1 MLKTRLLSLL
11 LTLITCLPAF
21 AADKQ
26 KVVYHLAD
34 EDKAGFV
41 LNNIRNHIDGMG
53 GPDKVQI
60 VLVMHGPV
68 VKSFGDID
76 AVDRVRNDV
85 KALQGDGVEVAV
97 CANSLKAFNLKL
109 DELLPGLVEAS
120 ASGVVRIA
128 ELQSQGYLYI
138 RP

>member
-1 MLKTRLLSLL
+1 LIKMRLLALL
-11 LTLITCLPAF
+11 LTLMTALSAL

-34 EDKAGFV
+34 EDKAAFV
-41 LNNIRNHIDGMG
+41 LNNIRNHLDGMG

-68 VKSFGDID
+68 IKSFVDVE
-76 AVDRVRNDV
+76 AVDKVRDGV
-85 KALQGDGVEVAV
+85 KQLQADGVELHV
-97 CANSLKAFNLKL
+97 CANSLKVFKL
-109 DELLPGLVEAS
+109 GMDEMLTGMVEAS
-120 ASGVVRIA
+120 AGGVVRIA

>member
-1 MLKTRLLSLL
+1 MRLLALL
-11 LTLITCLPAF
+11 LTLMTALSAL

-34 EDKAGFV
+34 EDKAAFV
-41 LNNIRNHIDGMG
+41 LNNIRNHLDGMG

-68 VKSFGDID
+68 IKSFVDVE
-76 AVDRVRNDV
+76 AVDKVRDGV
-85 KALQGDGVEVAV
+85 KQLQADGVELHV
-97 CANSLKAFNLKL
+97 CANSLKVFKL
-109 DELLPGLVEAS
+109 GMDEMLTGMVEAS
-120 ASGVVRIA
+120 AGGVVRIA

>member
-1 MLKTRLLSLL
+1 MPKIRLLALL
-11 LTLITCLPAF
+11 FTLIAVLPAF

-34 EDKAGFV
+34 EDKASFV
-41 LNNIRNHIDGMG
+41 LNNIRNHVDGMG

-76 AVDRVRNDV
+76 AVDKIRSGV
-85 KALQGDGVEVAV
+85 KSLQADGVEVDV

-120 ASGVVRIA
+120 AGGVVRIA

>member
-53 GPDKVQI
+53 GPDRVQI

>member
-1 MLKTRLLSLL
+1 
-11 LTLITCLPAF
+11 
-21 AADKQ
+21 
-26 KVVYHLAD
+26 
-34 EDKAGFV
+34 
-41 LNNIRNHIDGMG
+41 
-53 GPDKVQI
+53 
-60 VLVMHGPV
+60 
-68 VKSFGDID
+68 
-76 AVDRVRNDV
+76 V
-85 KALQGDGVEVAV
+85 KALQADGVEVAV

>member
-26 KVVYHLAD
+26 RVVYHLAD

-85 KALQGDGVEVAV
+85 KALQADGVEVDV

-109 DELLPGLVEAS
+109 NELLPGLVEAS
-120 ASGVVRIA
+120 AGGVVRIA

>member
-1 MLKTRLLSLL
+1 MIKMRLLALL
-11 LTLITCLPAF
+11 LTLMTALPAL

-41 LNNIRNHIDGMG
+41 LNNIRNHLDGMG

-68 VKSFGDID
+68 VKSFVDVD
-76 AVDRVRNDV
+76 AVDKVRDGV
-85 KALQGDGVEVAV
+85 KQLQADGVELHV
-97 CANSLKAFNLKL
+97 CANSLKVFKL
-109 DELLPGLVEAS
+109 GMDEMLPGMVEAS
-120 ASGVVRIA
+120 AGGVVRIA

>member
-34 EDKAGFV
+34 EDKTGFV

-53 GPDKVQI
+53 GPDRVQI

-109 DELLPGLVEAS
+109 DELLPGLVEAR

>member
-1 MLKTRLLSLL
+1 MIKMRLLALL
-11 LTLITCLPAF
+11 LTLMTALPAL

-34 EDKAGFV
+34 EDKAAFV
-41 LNNIRNHIDGMG
+41 LNNIRNHLDGMG

-68 VKSFGDID
+68 VKSFVDVE
-76 AVDRVRNDV
+76 AVDKVRDGV
-85 KALQGDGVEVAV
+85 KQLQADGVELHV
-97 CANSLKAFNLKL
+97 CANSLKVFKL
-109 DELLPGLVEAS
+109 GMDEMLPGMVEAS
-120 ASGVVRIA
+120 AGGVVRIA

>member
-34 EDKAGFV
+34 EDKTGFV

-53 GPDKVQI
+53 GPDRVQI

-85 KALQGDGVEVAV
+85 KALQADGVEVAV

>member
-1 MLKTRLLSLL
+1 LIKMRLLALL
-11 LTLITCLPAF
+11 LTLMTALPAL

-41 LNNIRNHIDGMG
+41 LNNIRNHLDGMG

-68 VKSFGDID
+68 VKSFVDVD
-76 AVDRVRNDV
+76 AVDKVRDGV
-85 KALQGDGVEVAV
+85 KQLQADGVELHV
-97 CANSLKAFNLKL
+97 CANSLKVFKL
-109 DELLPGLVEAS
+109 GMDEMLPGMVEAS
-120 ASGVVRIA
+120 AGGVVRIA

>member
-1 MLKTRLLSLL
+1 MIKMRLLALL
-11 LTLITCLPAF
+11 LTLMTALSAL

-41 LNNIRNHIDGMG
+41 LNNIRNHLDGMG

-68 VKSFGDID
+68 VKSFVDVE
-76 AVDRVRNDV
+76 AVDKVRDGA
-85 KALQGDGVEVAV
+85 KQLQADGVELHV
-97 CANSLKAFNLKL
+97 CANSLKVFKL
-109 DELLPGLVEAS
+109 GMDEMLPGMVEAS
-120 ASGVVRIA
+120 AGGVVRIA